1 MDKVK
6 LAIVDDHKL
15 FRDGLTELINGFNEY
30 RIIIEA
36 DNGADFIRQLHA
48 KGVPDVVL
56 LDINMKEMDGYQTA
70 AWLKEHHPEVKIL
83 VLSMYENE
91 NSIIRMLKAGARGY
105 VLKDIRKK
113 ELKEALAS
121 LVTKGYYYSEMIT
134 GRLIHVVSTL
144 DEAKPGQ
151 SVKELV
157 SMTDREI
164 EFLKLACTELTYKD
178 IAERMNLSSHTIDG
192 YRDALFEKLNVKS
205 RIGLVLYAIRHKIVM
220 VD

>member
-1 MDKVK
+1 MDKAK

-30 RIIIEA
+30 KIIIEA
-36 DNGADFIRQLHA
+36 DNGADFIKQLDQR
-48 KGVPDVVL
+48 GIPDVVL

-70 AWLKEHHPEVKIL
+70 AWLKEHHPEVRVL
-83 VLSMYENE
+83 ALSMYENE
-91 NSIIRMLKAGARGY
+91 NAIIRMLKAGARGY

-121 LVTKGYYYSEMIT
+121 LVSKGYYYTEMIT

-144 DEAKPGQ
+144 DDARPGQ

-205 RIGLVLYAIRHKIVM
+205 RIGLVLYAIRNKIVM